1 MDDPD
6 APGTARALDAVLAG
20 LQSGMFGA
28 LATLGWLGLTSMYYR
43 RSFWAVPNL
52 LASTMH
58 GESALRWGF
67 AASTFTGVSIFL
79 VIYSVLGAIFGL
91 VLQDR
96 TTRARTALIGMIFAL
111 GWYYLSFGPVWK
123 AVNPLVPLYVQDRP
137 MIAGHLIYGGLLG
150 RVPLYLRRLR
160 RAS

>member
-1 MDDPD
+1 MDAD
-6 APGTARALDAVLAG
+6 AAGKARALDAVLAG

-28 LATLGWLGLTSMYYR
+28 LATLVWLGLASMYYR

-52 LASTMH
+52 LASTVH

-67 AASTFTGVSIFL
+67 AMTTFTGMAMFL

-91 VLQDR
+91 LLQDR
-96 TTRARTALIGMIFAL
+96 TTRTRTALIGMIFAL

-137 MIAGHLIYGGLLG
+137 MLAGHLIYGSLLG
-150 RVPLYLRRLR
+150 RMPLYLRRLR
-160 RAS
+160 SAS